1 MDLREIFG
9 LWCLATYAV
18 NAWAAA
24 HAKPRFADAVG
35 VSVMFCMAYALSNT
49 LVEVYGFPAGV
60 MLWPVIDLVL
70 LGMVARSWYKGRSWW
85 KPVISALLVFQLI
98 SHVAFFHVLQVG
110 GATQHS
116 VYVYAVMMNVAFGLQ
131 LVTMGSV
138 GIGHA
143 MAVAFSGL
151 LDRWRLYRVGH
162 G

>member
-1 MDLREIFG
+1 MRELFG
-9 LWCLATYAV
+9 IWCLLTYAV

-70 LGMVARSWYKGRSWW
+70 LYMVAQSWYRERQWW

-98 SHVAFFHVLQVG
+98 AHVAFFHILQTG
-110 GATQHS
+110 AATQHS
-116 VYVYAVMMNVAFGLQ
+116 VYMYAVMMNVAFGLQ
-131 LVTMGSV
+131 LITMSSV
-138 GIGHA
+138 GVGHA
-143 MAVAFSGL
+143 LVVACHRLF
-151 LDRWRLYRVGH
+151 DRWRLYRVENG
-162 G
+162 

>member
-1 MDLREIFG
+1 MGIREFFG
-9 LWCLATYAV
+9 LWCLLTYAV

-24 HAKPRFADAVG
+24 NAKPRFADAAG

-49 LVEVYGFPAGV
+49 LVETYGFPAGV
-60 MLWPVIDLVL
+60 MLWPVIDVTL
-70 LGMVARSWYKGRSWW
+70 LAMVARSWYRERVWW

-98 SHVAFFHVLQVG
+98 AHVGFFHVLQIG
-110 GATQHS
+110 QATQHS

-138 GIGHA
+138 GVGHA
-143 MAVAFSGL
+143 LAVAFGSL
-151 LDRWRLYRVGH
+151 LDRWRVHRVGH